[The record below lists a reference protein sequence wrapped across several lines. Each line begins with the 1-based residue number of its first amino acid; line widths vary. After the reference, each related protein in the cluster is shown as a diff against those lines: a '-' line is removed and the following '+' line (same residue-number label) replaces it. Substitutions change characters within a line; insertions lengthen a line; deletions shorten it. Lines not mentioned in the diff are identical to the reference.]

1 MNKNELLATYW
12 SGPEIFTN
20 ALILLHLAGA
30 LALGLLVG
38 YERAYHGR
46 AAGMRTY
53 GLVCMASAA
62 LTILAGYPD
71 FWYGGGNAGLLAP
84 VDPTRIIQGVVTG
97 IGFLGAGV
105 IMREGF
111 NISGL
116 TTAASIWASSAIG
129 ILVGVGFYLAA
140 MGLAFFSS
148 MIMIYLNRIES
159 FLPARHA
166 VAVRVVERF
175 REARMLVRQRGEQL
189 HRLFLHAGVLGVL
202 EGHVGEGTLHRRQCQ
217 VRAGVDQLA
226 RGRQGQRVAGEGIGR
241 VAVGVARE
249 LVEHQQARQ
258 HAAWAE
264 RIPFAQAARH
274 RLGDGGIKAL
284 ADLRVEGVVL
294 AEPFGTLLAVAFVRR
309 RQEPEIEDIL
319 RLYVCCFHGC
329 SGFGECRYLI

>member
-1 MNKNELLATYW
+1 MNKSQLLASYW

-71 FWYGGGNAGLLAP
+71 FWYGGHAGLLAP
-84 VDPTRIIQGVVTG
+84 IDPTRIIQGVVTG

-105 IMREGF
+105 IMRDGF

-129 ILVGVGFYLAA
+129 ILVGVGFYLSA

-148 MIMIYLNRIES
+148 MIMIYLNRLETL
-159 FLPARHA
+159 LPSRHA
-166 VAVRVVERF
+166 VAVRMRFKPDFLPREEGLRTAALERGY
-175 REARMLVRQRGEQL
+175 EI
-189 HRLFLHAGVLGVL
+189 AGSSLTISS
-202 EGHVGEGTLHRRQCQ
+202 E
-217 VRAGVDQLA
+217 D
-226 RGRQGQRVAGEGIGR
+226 GRQEWRFV
-241 VAVGVARE
+241 
-249 LVEHQQARQ
+249 
-258 HAAWAE
+258 
-264 RIPFAQAARH
+264 
-274 RLGDGGIKAL
+274 AL
-284 ADLRVEGVVL
+284 ALSRKTGAPLPELAEELAAFEGV
-294 AEPFGTLLAVAFVRR
+294 EAFQLSHARN
-309 RQEPEIEDIL
+309 
-319 RLYVCCFHGC
+319 
-329 SGFGECRYLI
+329 